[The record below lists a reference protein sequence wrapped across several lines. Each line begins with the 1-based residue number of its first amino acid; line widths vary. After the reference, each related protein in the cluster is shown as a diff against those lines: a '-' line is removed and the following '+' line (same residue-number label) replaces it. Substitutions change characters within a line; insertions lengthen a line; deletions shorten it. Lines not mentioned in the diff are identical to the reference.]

1 MNNKTQNQENGNGIF
16 TLPPVFTY
24 VAENAVFVLCET
36 SDNETCHIK
45 LKYDYIVSIQTG
57 NERDRSIIITK
68 DCKLKAL
75 VSLTNILACLPANK
89 FARIRWNEALN
100 LSLVDRIDA
109 NILYIGR
116 SSYSVDKKYAEEVF
130 QAFHIVDKE
139 TVSQLEPSS
148 YHDAIFLR
156 VGEVYRR
163 IKIDE
168 ILWIESYHNYC
179 DVHIMGNVRPFCSVF
194 PLTAWQKILHEEHF
208 IRLHRSIIINANH
221 IDGVQSGT
229 VFIRDH
235 LFKIPKAHRHVITN
249 YFHLFQRIRQC

>member
-1 MNNKTQNQENGNGIF
+1 MNNKTQNTDNGSANL
-16 TLPPVFTY
+16 TWPSVFNY

-36 SDNETCHIK
+36 SNNETCHIK
-45 LKYDYIVSIQTG
+45 LKYDYIVSIQAD
-57 NERDRSIIITK
+57 NERDRSIIIIK
-68 DCKLKAL
+68 DYKVKAL
-75 VSLTNILACLPANK
+75 ASLTDILACLPSNK

-100 LSLVDRIDA
+100 ISLVDRIDA
-109 NILYIGR
+109 NILYIGHC
-116 SSYSVDKKYAEEVF
+116 SYSIDKKYAEEVF
-130 QAFHIVDKE
+130 QAFRTIDKD
-139 TVSQLEPSS
+139 TVCHLEPSS

-156 VGEVYRR
+156 VGECYRR
-163 IKIDE
+163 IKINE

-179 DVHIMGNVRPFCSVF
+179 DVHVINNTRPLCSVF

-249 YFHLFQRIRQC
+249 YFHLFLRNRQC